1 MVSNEENETDKFYK
15 LGILTDKVNPAIDF
29 TDVPLVQCECAITV
43 VKNTSLNDGDIQMIT
58 NKFCV
63 ESGT

>member
-29 TDVPLVQCECAITV
+29 TDVPLV
-43 VKNTSLNDGDIQMIT
+43 
-58 NKFCV
+58 
-63 ESGT
+63 